1 MSEEEELLFRAVA
14 KCEEALRRTDQE
26 PVAWRLRIGE
36 SDVFGYCDK
45 ESDADFFG
53 KQSGRPYVKEPL
65 YASPPEPENP
75 AARRLTDEEVEAT
88 VQQQYSPDIS
98 PADCARDAT
107 RSAESALAALW
118 GVKLP

>member
-1 MSEEEELLFRAVA
+1 
-14 KCEEALRRTDQE
+14 
-26 PVAWRLRIGE
+26 LRIGE

-75 AARRLTDEEVEAT
+75 AARRLTDEEFDELVIDEKCLPR
-88 VQQQYSPDIS
+88 SPLEFGRVI
-98 PADCARDAT
+98 
-107 RSAESALAALW
+107 ESSLAALL